1 MKKEEFVI
9 IVRGGA
15 YVAPYVSQVVLSE
28 EDEDWLDWKEVEGDD
43 PESFDCWCNFSLN
56 EMVNE
61 FEDNGATAIV
71 LSLNEYQN
79 LPKL

>member
-1 MKKEEFVI
+1 
-9 IVRGGA
+9 
-15 YVAPYVSQVVLSE
+15 VLSE
-28 EDEDWLDWKEVEGDD
+28 EDEDWLDWKEEEGDD
-43 PESFDCWCNFSLN
+43 PESFDFWFNFTLN

-61 FEDNGATAIV
+61 FEDHGATAIV